1 MIPAGVSTDKEQ
13 QLKSLEWIRAES
25 MHGDCLESIANH
37 DSEVTPHEIYL

>member
-37 DSEVTPHEIYL
+37 DPEVTPHEIYF